1 MFFKRFSTSQIIG
14 LLVACLLLLVASF
27 AKADTYVDGYFR
39 KDGTYVE
46 GHYKT
51 TPQTRNWDAYST
63 DGNSN
68 PYTGNDGQ
76 RARDYSPEAAN
87 YGSGRVIH
95 TGPRGGQYYYNDS
108 GRKVYVPKR

>member
-1 MFFKRFSTSQIIG
+1 MFYRRYLPAQIIG
-14 LLVACLLLLVASF
+14 LLLACLLVLVASF
-27 AKADTYVDGYFR
+27 AKADTYVDGYYR

-51 TPQTRNWDAYST
+51 TPQTKNWDAYST

-76 RARDYSPEAAN
+76 RARDYSPDSQN
-87 YGSGRVIH
+87 YGSGRVIF
-95 TGPRGGQYYYNDS
+95 TGPRGGQYYINDS